1 MSDTKVYL
9 LDGGSIV
16 IDGFHMFWN
25 VGPAGEIRIPVYS
38 VLVEHKEGRFLFDSG
53 FDYDHMMKVLPFEKP
68 LQASNQT
75 IPGALAKIGLEPDDV
90 THMVNSH
97 FHIDHAGGNKHI
109 KKAEQFCHKEEWAAC
124 LDPQPFERLGY
135 SYVGFAAEM
144 MAARAK
150 GIRPTHA
157 GNRPFAF
164 ASLDLPAWRC
174 RDRQR
179 PLAVRNAGHTDGHY
193 SLLIKGL
200 SRKPMLFAFDVV
212 YCKANL
218 ERNICVSFHS
228 TPAQLI
234 KSMQRIRDLAR
245 EHEAGVF
252 LSHDA
257 VEYATYHKAPA
268 HYS

>member
-68 LQASNQT
+68 QQTPDQT
-75 IPGALAKIGLEPDDV
+75 IPGALAKVGLAPDDV

-109 KKAEQFCHKEEWAAC
+109 KKAQQFCHKEEWAAC

-135 SYVGFAAEM
+135 SDVGFAAEM

-150 GIRPTHA
+150 ASGQPVPEA
-157 GNRPFAF
+157 EPCAF
-164 ASLDLPAWRC
+164 ASVDLPSWGR
-174 RDRQR
+174 RDRQE
-179 PLAVRNAGHTDGHY
+179 PLAVRNAGPHRR
-193 SLLIKGL
+193 SLQ
-200 SRKPMLFAFDVV
+200 
-212 YCKANL
+212 
-218 ERNICVSFHS
+218 
-228 TPAQLI
+228 PAD
-234 KSMQRIRDLAR
+234 QRAR
-245 EHEAGVF
+245 PQA
-252 LSHDA
+252 DA
-257 VEYATYHKAPA
+257 VRLRRRLLQGEPGTEHLRVVPFDAGATHQIDAAYPRPRPRRTTP
-268 HYS
+268 SCS

>member
-53 FDYDHMMKVLPFEKP
+53 FDYDHMMRVLPFEKP
-68 LQASNQT
+68 QQTADQT
-75 IPGALAKIGLEPDDV
+75 IPGALAQIGLKTDDV

-109 KKAEQFCHKEEWAAC
+109 KKAELFCHREEWAAC

-144 MAARAK
+144 ITARAK
-150 GIRPTHA
+150 AAGQPQPEIDPTLARPWTFLHGDVEVA
-157 GNRPFAF
+157 KNLWLLETP
-164 ASLDLPAWRC
+164 
-174 RDRQR
+174 
-179 PLAVRNAGHTDGHY
+179 GHTDGHY
-193 SLLIKGL
+193 SLLVKGL
-200 SRKPMLFAFDVV
+200 DRKPIMFVFDVV

-228 TPAQLI
+228 QPAQLI

-245 EHEAGVF
+245 EHDADLF
-252 LSHDA
+252 FSHDA
-257 VEYATYHKAPA
+257 AEYATYRKAPA
-268 HYS
+268 HYA